1 MNVNKWKKGIGTA
14 LCALGLLLPTPV
26 LAAGKDR
33 VTFEKADEQSAAV
46 TVVAEHAAAEQT
58 TAAAL
63 QLKVTVTEGEADVS
77 FEFSEEI
84 PAEVTGSRYVDGVL
98 YVYAAS
104 GKSIFGAGDELL
116 LGNVVI
122 KAKSEAALATVEVI
136 SETIDS
142 DGEDGTQETVF
153 SFQTAN
159 RAYGI
164 QEHIVD
170 EIPDAVELSAK
181 GDGDGNSG
189 ESGSGSEDG
198 NDGEDGNGGGDGNGN
213 GDGNGSEDSN
223 GSGHGSNGGSGSG
236 NNGAHG
242 GSANVQQGLNDTT
255 VQQVTDPNG
264 TVKIPTAVIPG
275 TPGKAPLPDLS
286 LSEKTEGS
294 SGKVTGGK
302 DKVTVVRP
310 ADGPSAIIVEE
321 NEVADAGSADIQEKP
336 EGAESV
342 PSGKNEIAL
351 DKENGG
357 ALQKEEKSEKITL
370 AAIVVTAVTAAA
382 GAAGGL
388 LLWRK
393 KSFKSGKGR
402 KTGKKKNS
410 SKR

>member
-1 MNVNKWKKGIGTA
+1 MNKWKKRIGTA
-14 LCALGLLLPTPV
+14 LCALGLLLPVSV

-33 VTFEKADEQSAAV
+33 VTLEKTDEQSAAV
-46 TVVAEHAAAEQT
+46 TVVAEHASAEQT
-58 TAAAL
+58 TAVAL
-63 QLKVTVTEGEADVS
+63 KLKVTVTEGEADVS

-104 GKSIFGAGDELL
+104 GKSIFGAGDELR

-142 DGEDGTQETVF
+142 DGEGGTQEKVF
-153 SFQTAN
+153 SFQTTN
-159 RAYGI
+159 RAYGM

-170 EIPDAVELSAK
+170 EIPDAVELSMK
-181 GDGDGNSG
+181 N
-189 ESGSGSEDG
+189 GS
-198 NDGEDGNGGGDGNGN
+198 DGNGGEGGNGN
-213 GDGNGSEDSN
+213 GDGNGNEGGSGNEGGN
-223 GSGHGSNGGSGSG
+223 GSGHGSNGGSESG
-236 NNGAHG
+236 NNGAQG
-242 GSANVQQGLNDTT
+242 GSENIQQGLNDTT
-255 VQQVTDPNG
+255 VQQITDPNG
-264 TVKIPTAVIPG
+264 AVKIPTAVIPG

-286 LSEKTEGS
+286 LAEKNESG
-294 SGKVTGGK
+294 SGKVAGGK

-321 NEVADAGSADIQEKP
+321 NEVADAGSADVQEKP

-357 ALQKEEKSEKITL
+357 ALQKAEKNEKITL
-370 AAIVVTAVTAAA
+370 AAAVVTAVTAAV
-382 GAAGGL
+382 GAAAGMIV
-388 LLWRK
+388 WRK
-393 KSFKSGKGR
+393 KSFGSGKGR
-402 KTGKKKNS
+402 KSGKKKNS

>member
-14 LCALGLLLPTPV
+14 LCALGLLLPMPV

-142 DGEDGTQETVF
+142 DGEGGTQETVF

-159 RAYGI
+159 RAYGM

-181 GDGDGNSG
+181 GDGDGNG
-189 ESGSGSEDG
+189 GEDG
-198 NDGEDGNGGGDGNGN
+198 NDGEDGNV
-213 GDGNGSEDSN
+213 SEDSN
-223 GSGHGSNGGSGSG
+223 GGGHGSGSG

-264 TVKIPTAVIPG
+264 AVKIPTAVIPG
-275 TPGKAPLPDLS
+275 TPGKVPLPDLS

-321 NEVADAGSADIQEKP
+321 NEVADAGSADVQEKP
-336 EGAESV
+336 EGAESI

-357 ALQKEEKSEKITL
+357 ALQKEEKNEKITL
-370 AAIVVTAVTAAA
+370 AATVVTAVTAAA

>member
-1 MNVNKWKKGIGTA
+1 MNVNKWKKRIGTA
-14 LCALGLLLPTPV
+14 LCALGLLLPMSV

-33 VTFEKADEQSAAV
+33 VTLEKTDEQSAAV
-46 TVVAEHAAAEQT
+46 TVVAEHASAEQT
-58 TAAAL
+58 TAVAL
-63 QLKVTVTEGEADVS
+63 KLKVTVTEGEADVS

-104 GKSIFGAGDELL
+104 GKSIFGAGDELR

-142 DGEDGTQETVF
+142 DGEGGTQEKVF
-153 SFQTAN
+153 SFQTTN
-159 RAYGI
+159 RAYGM

-170 EIPDAVELSAK
+170 EIPDAVELSMK
-181 GDGDGNSG
+181 N
-189 ESGSGSEDG
+189 GS
-198 NDGEDGNGGGDGNGN
+198 DGNGGEGGNGN
-213 GDGNGSEDSN
+213 GGGNGNEGGN
-223 GSGHGSNGGSGSG
+223 GSGHGSNGGSDSG
-236 NNGAHG
+236 NNGAQG
-242 GSANVQQGLNDTT
+242 GSENIQQGLNDTT
-255 VQQVTDPNG
+255 VQQITDPNG
-264 TVKIPTAVIPG
+264 AVKIPTAVIPG

-286 LSEKTEGS
+286 PAEKNEIG

-321 NEVADAGSADIQEKP
+321 NEVANVDSADVQEKP
-336 EGAESV
+336 GEAEGVS
-342 PSGKNEIAL
+342 SGKNEIAL

-357 ALQKEEKSEKITL
+357 ALQKAEKNEKITL
-370 AAIVVTAVTAAA
+370 AAAVVTAVTAAA
-382 GAAGGL
+382 GAAAGMIV
-388 LLWRK
+388 WRK
-393 KSFKSGKGR
+393 KSFGSGKGR
-402 KTGKKKNS
+402 KSGKKKNS

>member
-1 MNVNKWKKGIGTA
+1 MNVNKWKKRIGTA
-14 LCALGLLLPTPV
+14 LCALGLLLPMSV

-33 VTFEKADEQSAAV
+33 VTLEKTDEQSAAV
-46 TVVAEHAAAEQT
+46 TVVAEHASAEQT
-58 TAAAL
+58 TAVAL
-63 QLKVTVTEGEADVS
+63 KLKVTVTEGEADVS

-104 GKSIFGAGDELL
+104 GKSIFGAGDELR

-142 DGEDGTQETVF
+142 DGEGGTQEKVF
-153 SFQTAN
+153 SFQTTN
-159 RAYGI
+159 RAYGM

-170 EIPDAVELSAK
+170 EIPDAVELSMK
-181 GDGDGNSG
+181 N
-189 ESGSGSEDG
+189 GS
-198 NDGEDGNGGGDGNGN
+198 DGNGGEGGNGN
-213 GDGNGSEDSN
+213 GGGNGNEGGN
-223 GSGHGSNGGSGSG
+223 GSGHGSNGGSDSG
-236 NNGAHG
+236 NNGAQG
-242 GSANVQQGLNDTT
+242 GSENVQQGLNDTT
-255 VQQVTDPNG
+255 VQQITDPNG
-264 TVKIPTAVIPG
+264 AVKIPTAVIPG

-286 LSEKTEGS
+286 PAEKNEIG

-321 NEVADAGSADIQEKP
+321 NEVANVDSADVQEKP
-336 EGAESV
+336 GEAEGVS
-342 PSGKNEIAL
+342 SGKNEIAL

-357 ALQKEEKSEKITL
+357 ALQKAEKNEKITL
-370 AAIVVTAVTAAA
+370 AAAVVTAVTAAA
-382 GAAGGL
+382 GAAAGMIV
-388 LLWRK
+388 WRK
-393 KSFKSGKGR
+393 KSFGSGKGR
-402 KTGKKKNS
+402 KSGKKKNS

>member
-1 MNVNKWKKGIGTA
+1 MNKWKKRIGTA
-14 LCALGLLLPTPV
+14 LCALGLLLPMSV

-33 VTFEKADEQSAAV
+33 VTLEKTDEQSAAV
-46 TVVAEHAAAEQT
+46 TVVAEHASAEQT
-58 TAAAL
+58 TAVAL
-63 QLKVTVTEGEADVS
+63 KLKVTVTEGEADVS

-104 GKSIFGAGDELL
+104 GKSIFGAGDELR

-142 DGEDGTQETVF
+142 DGEGGTQEKVF
-153 SFQTAN
+153 SFQTTN
-159 RAYGI
+159 RAYGM

-170 EIPDAVELSAK
+170 EIPDAVELSMK
-181 GDGDGNSG
+181 N
-189 ESGSGSEDG
+189 GS
-198 NDGEDGNGGGDGNGN
+198 DGNGGEGGNGN
-213 GDGNGSEDSN
+213 EGGSGNEGGNG
-223 GSGHGSNGGSGSG
+223 GGHGSNGGSDSG
-236 NNGAHG
+236 NNGAQG
-242 GSANVQQGLNDTT
+242 GSENVQQGLNDTT
-255 VQQVTDPNG
+255 VQQITDPNG
-264 TVKIPTAVIPG
+264 AVKIPTAVIPG

-286 LSEKTEGS
+286 PAEKNEIG

-321 NEVADAGSADIQEKP
+321 NEVANVDSADVQEKP
-336 EGAESV
+336 GEAEGVS
-342 PSGKNEIAL
+342 SGKNEIAL

-357 ALQKEEKSEKITL
+357 ALQKAEKNEKITL
-370 AAIVVTAVTAAA
+370 AAAVVTAVTAAA
-382 GAAGGL
+382 GAAAGMIV
-388 LLWRK
+388 WRK
-393 KSFKSGKGR
+393 KSFGSGKGR
-402 KTGKKKNS
+402 KSGKKKNS

>member
-1 MNVNKWKKGIGTA
+1 MNKWKKRIGTA
-14 LCALGLLLPTPV
+14 LCALGLLLPMSV

-33 VTFEKADEQSAAV
+33 VTLEKTDEQSAAV
-46 TVVAEHAAAEQT
+46 TVVAEHASAEQT
-58 TAAAL
+58 TAVAL
-63 QLKVTVTEGEADVS
+63 KLKVTVTEGEADVS

-104 GKSIFGAGDELL
+104 GKSIFGAGDELR

-142 DGEDGTQETVF
+142 DGEGGTQEKVF
-153 SFQTAN
+153 SFQTTN
-159 RAYGI
+159 RAYGM

-170 EIPDAVELSAK
+170 EIPDAVELSMK
-181 GDGDGNSG
+181 N
-189 ESGSGSEDG
+189 GS
-198 NDGEDGNGGGDGNGN
+198 DGNGGEGGNGN
-213 GDGNGSEDSN
+213 EGGSGNEGGNG
-223 GSGHGSNGGSGSG
+223 GGHGSNGGSDSG
-236 NNGAHG
+236 NNGAQG
-242 GSANVQQGLNDTT
+242 GSENVQQGLNDTT
-255 VQQVTDPNG
+255 VQQITDPNG
-264 TVKIPTAVIPG
+264 AVKIPTAVIPG

-286 LSEKTEGS
+286 LAEKNEIG

-321 NEVADAGSADIQEKP
+321 NEVANVDSADVQEKP
-336 EGAESV
+336 GEAEGVS
-342 PSGKNEIAL
+342 SGKNEIAL

-357 ALQKEEKSEKITL
+357 ALQKAEKNEKITL
-370 AAIVVTAVTAAA
+370 AAAVVTAVTAAA
-382 GAAGGL
+382 GAAAGMIV
-388 LLWRK
+388 WRK
-393 KSFKSGKGR
+393 KSFGSGKGR
-402 KTGKKKNS
+402 KSGKKKNS

>member
-1 MNVNKWKKGIGTA
+1 MNVNKWKKRIGTA
-14 LCALGLLLPTPV
+14 LCALGLLLPMSV

-33 VTFEKADEQSAAV
+33 VTLEKTDEQSAAV
-46 TVVAEHAAAEQT
+46 TVVAEHASAEQT
-58 TAAAL
+58 TAVAL
-63 QLKVTVTEGEADVS
+63 KLKVTVTEGEADVS

-104 GKSIFGAGDELL
+104 GKSIFGAGDELR

-142 DGEDGTQETVF
+142 DGEGGTQEKVF
-153 SFQTAN
+153 SFQTTN
-159 RAYGI
+159 RAYGM

-170 EIPDAVELSAK
+170 EIPDAVELSMK
-181 GDGDGNSG
+181 N
-189 ESGSGSEDG
+189 GS
-198 NDGEDGNGGGDGNGN
+198 DGNGGEGGNGN
-213 GDGNGSEDSN
+213 GNEGGN
-223 GSGHGSNGGSGSG
+223 GSGHGSNGGSDSG
-236 NNGAHG
+236 NNGAQG
-242 GSANVQQGLNDTT
+242 GSENVQQGLNDTT
-255 VQQVTDPNG
+255 VQQITDPNG
-264 TVKIPTAVIPG
+264 AVKIPTAVIPG

-286 LSEKTEGS
+286 PAEKNEIG

-321 NEVADAGSADIQEKP
+321 NEVANVDSADVQEKP
-336 EGAESV
+336 GEAEGVS
-342 PSGKNEIAL
+342 SGKNEIAL

-357 ALQKEEKSEKITL
+357 ALQKAEKNEKITL
-370 AAIVVTAVTAAA
+370 AAAVVTAVTAAA
-382 GAAGGL
+382 GAAAGMIV
-388 LLWRK
+388 WRK
-393 KSFKSGKGR
+393 KSFGSGKGR

>member
-1 MNVNKWKKGIGTA
+1 MNVNKWKKRIGTA
-14 LCALGLLLPTPV
+14 LCALGLLLPMSV

-33 VTFEKADEQSAAV
+33 VTLEKTDEQSAAV
-46 TVVAEHAAAEQT
+46 TVVAEHASAEQT
-58 TAAAL
+58 TAVAL
-63 QLKVTVTEGEADVS
+63 KLKVTVTEGEADVS

-104 GKSIFGAGDELL
+104 GKSIFGAGDELR

-142 DGEDGTQETVF
+142 DGEGGTQEKVF
-153 SFQTAN
+153 SFQTTN
-159 RAYGI
+159 RAYGM

-170 EIPDAVELSAK
+170 EIPDAVELSMK
-181 GDGDGNSG
+181 N
-189 ESGSGSEDG
+189 GS
-198 NDGEDGNGGGDGNGN
+198 DGNGGEGGNGN
-213 GDGNGSEDSN
+213 GGGNGNEGGN
-223 GSGHGSNGGSGSG
+223 GSGHGSNGGSESG
-236 NNGAHG
+236 NNGAQG
-242 GSANVQQGLNDTT
+242 GSENIQQGLNDTT
-255 VQQVTDPNG
+255 VQQITDPNG
-264 TVKIPTAVIPG
+264 AVKIPTAVIPG

-286 LSEKTEGS
+286 PAEKNEIG

-321 NEVADAGSADIQEKP
+321 NEVANVDSADVQEKP
-336 EGAESV
+336 GEAEGVS
-342 PSGKNEIAL
+342 SGKNEIAL

-357 ALQKEEKSEKITL
+357 ALQKAEKNEKITL
-370 AAIVVTAVTAAA
+370 AAAVVTAVTAAA
-382 GAAGGL
+382 GAAAGMIV
-388 LLWRK
+388 WRK
-393 KSFKSGKGR
+393 KSFGSGKGR
-402 KTGKKKNS
+402 KSGKKKNS

>member
-1 MNVNKWKKGIGTA
+1 MNVNKWKKRIGTA
-14 LCALGLLLPTPV
+14 LCALGLLLPVSV

-33 VTFEKADEQSAAV
+33 VTLEKTDEQSAAV
-46 TVVAEHAAAEQT
+46 TVVAEHASAEQT
-58 TAAAL
+58 TAVAL
-63 QLKVTVTEGEADVS
+63 KLKVTVTEGEADVS

-104 GKSIFGAGDELL
+104 GKSIFGAGDELR

-142 DGEDGTQETVF
+142 DGEGGTQEKVF
-153 SFQTAN
+153 SFQTTN
-159 RAYGI
+159 RAYGM

-170 EIPDAVELSAK
+170 EIPDAVELSMK
-181 GDGDGNSG
+181 N
-189 ESGSGSEDG
+189 GS
-198 NDGEDGNGGGDGNGN
+198 DGNGGEGGNGN
-213 GDGNGSEDSN
+213 GGGNGNEGGN
-223 GSGHGSNGGSGSG
+223 GSGHGSNGGSDSG
-236 NNGAHG
+236 NNGAQG
-242 GSANVQQGLNDTT
+242 GSENVQQGLNDTT
-255 VQQVTDPNG
+255 VQQITDPNG
-264 TVKIPTAVIPG
+264 AVKIPTAVIPG

-286 LSEKTEGS
+286 PAEKNEIG

-321 NEVADAGSADIQEKP
+321 NEVANVDSADVQEKP
-336 EGAESV
+336 GEAEGVS
-342 PSGKNEIAL
+342 SGKNEIAL

-357 ALQKEEKSEKITL
+357 ALQKAEKNEKITL
-370 AAIVVTAVTAAA
+370 AAAVVTAVTAAA
-382 GAAGGL
+382 GAAAGMIV
-388 LLWRK
+388 WRK
-393 KSFKSGKGR
+393 KSFGSGKGR

>member
-1 MNVNKWKKGIGTA
+1 MNVNKWKKRIGTA
-14 LCALGLLLPTPV
+14 LCALGLLLPMSV

-33 VTFEKADEQSAAV
+33 VTLEKTDEQSAAV
-46 TVVAEHAAAEQT
+46 TVVAEHASAEQT
-58 TAAAL
+58 TAVAL
-63 QLKVTVTEGEADVS
+63 KLKVTVTEGEADVS

-104 GKSIFGAGDELL
+104 GKSIFGAGDELR

-142 DGEDGTQETVF
+142 DGEGGTQEKVF
-153 SFQTAN
+153 SFQTTN
-159 RAYGI
+159 RAYGM

-170 EIPDAVELSAK
+170 EIPDAVELSMK
-181 GDGDGNSG
+181 N
-189 ESGSGSEDG
+189 GS
-198 NDGEDGNGGGDGNGN
+198 DGNGGEGGNGN
-213 GDGNGSEDSN
+213 EGGSGNEGGNG
-223 GSGHGSNGGSGSG
+223 GGHGSNGGSESG
-236 NNGAHG
+236 NNGAQG
-242 GSANVQQGLNDTT
+242 GSENVQQGLNDTT
-255 VQQVTDPNG
+255 VQQITDPNG
-264 TVKIPTAVIPG
+264 AVKIPTAVIPG

-286 LSEKTEGS
+286 PAEKNEIG

-321 NEVADAGSADIQEKP
+321 NEVANVDSADVQEKP
-336 EGAESV
+336 GEAEGVS
-342 PSGKNEIAL
+342 SGKNEIAL

-357 ALQKEEKSEKITL
+357 ALQKAEKNEKITL
-370 AAIVVTAVTAAA
+370 AAAVVTAVTAAA
-382 GAAGGL
+382 GAAAGMIV
-388 LLWRK
+388 WRK
-393 KSFKSGKGR
+393 KSFGSGKGR
-402 KTGKKKNS
+402 KSGKKKNS

>member
-1 MNVNKWKKGIGTA
+1 MNVNKWKKRIGTA
-14 LCALGLLLPTPV
+14 LCALGLLLPMSV

-33 VTFEKADEQSAAV
+33 VTLEKTDEQSAAV
-46 TVVAEHAAAEQT
+46 TVVAEHASAEQT
-58 TAAAL
+58 TAVAL
-63 QLKVTVTEGEADVS
+63 KLKVTVTEGEADVS

-104 GKSIFGAGDELL
+104 GKSIFGAGDELR

-142 DGEDGTQETVF
+142 DGEGGTQEKVF
-153 SFQTAN
+153 SFQTTN
-159 RAYGI
+159 RAYGM

-170 EIPDAVELSAK
+170 EIPDAVELSMK
-181 GDGDGNSG
+181 N
-189 ESGSGSEDG
+189 GS
-198 NDGEDGNGGGDGNGN
+198 DGNGGEGGNGN
-213 GDGNGSEDSN
+213 EGGSGNEGGNG
-223 GSGHGSNGGSGSG
+223 GGHGSNGGSDSG
-236 NNGAHG
+236 NNGAQG
-242 GSANVQQGLNDTT
+242 GSENVQQGLNDTT
-255 VQQVTDPNG
+255 VQQITDPNG
-264 TVKIPTAVIPG
+264 AVKIPTAVIPG

-286 LSEKTEGS
+286 PAEKNEIG

-321 NEVADAGSADIQEKP
+321 NEVANVDSADVQEKP
-336 EGAESV
+336 GEAEGVS
-342 PSGKNEIAL
+342 SGKNEIAL

-357 ALQKEEKSEKITL
+357 ALQKAEKNEKITL
-370 AAIVVTAVTAAA
+370 AAAVVTAVTAAA
-382 GAAGGL
+382 GAAAGMIV
-388 LLWRK
+388 WRK
-393 KSFKSGKGR
+393 KSFGSGKGR
-402 KTGKKKNS
+402 KSGKKKNS

>member
-1 MNVNKWKKGIGTA
+1 MNKWKKRIGTA
-14 LCALGLLLPTPV
+14 LCALGLLLPMSV

-33 VTFEKADEQSAAV
+33 VTLEKTDEQSAAV
-46 TVVAEHAAAEQT
+46 TVVAEHASAEQT
-58 TAAAL
+58 TAVAL
-63 QLKVTVTEGEADVS
+63 KLKVTVTEGEADVS

-104 GKSIFGAGDELL
+104 GKSIFGAGDELR

-142 DGEDGTQETVF
+142 DGEGGTQEKVF
-153 SFQTAN
+153 SFQTTN
-159 RAYGI
+159 RAYGM

-170 EIPDAVELSAK
+170 EIPDAVELSMK
-181 GDGDGNSG
+181 N
-189 ESGSGSEDG
+189 GS
-198 NDGEDGNGGGDGNGN
+198 DGNGGEGGNGN
-213 GDGNGSEDSN
+213 GNEGGN
-223 GSGHGSNGGSGSG
+223 GSGHGSNGGSDSG
-236 NNGAHG
+236 NNGAQG
-242 GSANVQQGLNDTT
+242 GSENVQQGLNDTT
-255 VQQVTDPNG
+255 VQQITDPNG
-264 TVKIPTAVIPG
+264 AVKIPTAVIPG

-286 LSEKTEGS
+286 PAEKNEIG

-321 NEVADAGSADIQEKP
+321 NEVANVDSADVQEKP
-336 EGAESV
+336 GEAEGVS
-342 PSGKNEIAL
+342 SGKNEIAL

-357 ALQKEEKSEKITL
+357 ALQKAEKNEKITL
-370 AAIVVTAVTAAA
+370 AAAVVTAVTAAA
-382 GAAGGL
+382 GAAAGMIV
-388 LLWRK
+388 WRK
-393 KSFKSGKGR
+393 KSFGSGKGR
-402 KTGKKKNS
+402 KSGKKKNS

>member
-1 MNVNKWKKGIGTA
+1 MNVNKWKKRIGTA
-14 LCALGLLLPTPV
+14 LCALGLLLPMSV

-33 VTFEKADEQSAAV
+33 VTLEKTDEQSAAV
-46 TVVAEHAAAEQT
+46 TVVAEHASAEQT
-58 TAAAL
+58 TAVAL
-63 QLKVTVTEGEADVS
+63 KLKVTVTEGEADVS

-104 GKSIFGAGDELL
+104 GKSIFGAGDELR

-142 DGEDGTQETVF
+142 DGEGGTQEKVF
-153 SFQTAN
+153 SFQTTN
-159 RAYGI
+159 RAYGM

-170 EIPDAVELSAK
+170 EIPDAVELSMK
-181 GDGDGNSG
+181 N
-189 ESGSGSEDG
+189 GS
-198 NDGEDGNGGGDGNGN
+198 DGNGGEGGNGN
-213 GDGNGSEDSN
+213 GNEGGN
-223 GSGHGSNGGSGSG
+223 GSGHGSNGGSESG
-236 NNGAHG
+236 NNGAQG
-242 GSANVQQGLNDTT
+242 GSENVQQGLNDTT
-255 VQQVTDPNG
+255 VQQITDPNG
-264 TVKIPTAVIPG
+264 AVKIPTAVIPG

-286 LSEKTEGS
+286 PAEKNEIG

-321 NEVADAGSADIQEKP
+321 NEVANVDSADVQEKP
-336 EGAESV
+336 GEAEGVS
-342 PSGKNEIAL
+342 SGKNEIAL

-357 ALQKEEKSEKITL
+357 ALQKAEKNEKITL
-370 AAIVVTAVTAAA
+370 AAAVVTAVTAAA
-382 GAAGGL
+382 GAAAGMIV
-388 LLWRK
+388 WRK
-393 KSFKSGKGR
+393 KSFGSGKGR
-402 KTGKKKNS
+402 KSGKKKNS

>member
-1 MNVNKWKKGIGTA
+1 MNKWKKRIGTA
-14 LCALGLLLPTPV
+14 LCALGLLLPMSV

-33 VTFEKADEQSAAV
+33 VTLEKTDEQSAAV
-46 TVVAEHAAAEQT
+46 TVVAEHASAEQT
-58 TAAAL
+58 TAVAL
-63 QLKVTVTEGEADVS
+63 KLKVTVTEGEADVS

-104 GKSIFGAGDELL
+104 GKSIFGAGDELR

-142 DGEDGTQETVF
+142 DGEGGTQEKVF
-153 SFQTAN
+153 SFQTTN
-159 RAYGI
+159 RAYGM

-170 EIPDAVELSAK
+170 EIPDAVELSMK
-181 GDGDGNSG
+181 N
-189 ESGSGSEDG
+189 GS
-198 NDGEDGNGGGDGNGN
+198 DGNGGEGGNGN
-213 GDGNGSEDSN
+213 EGGSRNEGGNG
-223 GSGHGSNGGSGSG
+223 GGHGSNGGSDSG
-236 NNGAHG
+236 NNGAQG
-242 GSANVQQGLNDTT
+242 GSENVQQGLNDTT
-255 VQQVTDPNG
+255 VQQITDPNG
-264 TVKIPTAVIPG
+264 AVKIPTAVIPG

-286 LSEKTEGS
+286 PAEKNEIG

-321 NEVADAGSADIQEKP
+321 NEVANVDSTDVQEKP
-336 EGAESV
+336 GEAEGVS
-342 PSGKNEIAL
+342 SGKNEIAL

-357 ALQKEEKSEKITL
+357 ALQKAEKNEKITL
-370 AAIVVTAVTAAA
+370 AAAVVTAVTAAA
-382 GAAGGL
+382 GAAAGMIV
-388 LLWRK
+388 WRK
-393 KSFKSGKGR
+393 KSFGSGKGR
-402 KTGKKKNS
+402 KSGKKKNS

>member
-1 MNVNKWKKGIGTA
+1 MNVNKWKKRIGTA
-14 LCALGLLLPTPV
+14 LCALGLLLPVSV

-33 VTFEKADEQSAAV
+33 VTLEKTDEQSAAV
-46 TVVAEHAAAEQT
+46 TVVAEHASAEQT
-58 TAAAL
+58 TAVAL
-63 QLKVTVTEGEADVS
+63 KLKVTVTEGEADVS

-104 GKSIFGAGDELL
+104 GKSIFGAGDELR

-142 DGEDGTQETVF
+142 DGEGGTQEKVF
-153 SFQTAN
+153 SFQTTN
-159 RAYGI
+159 RAYGM

-170 EIPDAVELSAK
+170 EIPDAVELSMK
-181 GDGDGNSG
+181 N
-189 ESGSGSEDG
+189 GS
-198 NDGEDGNGGGDGNGN
+198 DGNGGEGGNGN
-213 GDGNGSEDSN
+213 EGGSGNEGGNG
-223 GSGHGSNGGSGSG
+223 GGHGSNGGSDSG
-236 NNGAHG
+236 NNGAQG
-242 GSANVQQGLNDTT
+242 GSENVQQGLNDTT
-255 VQQVTDPNG
+255 VQQITDPNG
-264 TVKIPTAVIPG
+264 AVKIPTAVIPG

-286 LSEKTEGS
+286 PAEKNEIG

-321 NEVADAGSADIQEKP
+321 NEVANVDSADVQEKP
-336 EGAESV
+336 GEAEGVS
-342 PSGKNEIAL
+342 SGKNEIAL

-357 ALQKEEKSEKITL
+357 ALQKAEKNEKITL
-370 AAIVVTAVTAAA
+370 AAAVVTAVTAAA
-382 GAAGGL
+382 GAAAGMIV
-388 LLWRK
+388 WRK
-393 KSFKSGKGR
+393 KSFGSGKGR
-402 KTGKKKNS
+402 KSGKKKNS

>member
-1 MNVNKWKKGIGTA
+1 MNVNKWKKRIGTA
-14 LCALGLLLPTPV
+14 LCALGLLLPMSV

-33 VTFEKADEQSAAV
+33 VTLEKTDEQSAAV
-46 TVVAEHAAAEQT
+46 TVVAEHASAEQT
-58 TAAAL
+58 TAVAL
-63 QLKVTVTEGEADVS
+63 KLKVTVTEGEADVS

-104 GKSIFGAGDELL
+104 GKSIFGAGDELR

-142 DGEDGTQETVF
+142 DGEGGTQEKVF
-153 SFQTAN
+153 SFQTTN
-159 RAYGI
+159 RAYGM

-170 EIPDAVELSAK
+170 EIPDAVELSMK
-181 GDGDGNSG
+181 N
-189 ESGSGSEDG
+189 GS
-198 NDGEDGNGGGDGNGN
+198 DGNGGEGGNGN
-213 GDGNGSEDSN
+213 EGGSRNEGGNG
-223 GSGHGSNGGSGSG
+223 GGHGSNGGSDSG
-236 NNGAHG
+236 NNGAQG
-242 GSANVQQGLNDTT
+242 GSENVQQGLNDTT
-255 VQQVTDPNG
+255 VQQITDPNG
-264 TVKIPTAVIPG
+264 AVKIPTAVIPG

-286 LSEKTEGS
+286 PAEKNEIG

-321 NEVADAGSADIQEKP
+321 NEVVNVDSADVQEKP
-336 EGAESV
+336 GEAEGVS
-342 PSGKNEIAL
+342 SGKNEIAL

-357 ALQKEEKSEKITL
+357 ALQKAEKNEKITL
-370 AAIVVTAVTAAA
+370 AAAVVTAVTAAA
-382 GAAGGL
+382 GAAAGMIV
-388 LLWRK
+388 WRK
-393 KSFKSGKGR
+393 KSFGSGKGR
-402 KTGKKKNS
+402 KSGKKKNS

>member
-1 MNVNKWKKGIGTA
+1 MNKWKKRIGTA
-14 LCALGLLLPTPV
+14 LCALGLLLPMSV

-33 VTFEKADEQSAAV
+33 VTLEKTDEQSAAV
-46 TVVAEHAAAEQT
+46 TVVAEHASAEQT
-58 TAAAL
+58 TAVAL
-63 QLKVTVTEGEADVS
+63 KLKVTVTEGEADVS

-104 GKSIFGAGDELL
+104 GKSIFGAGDELR

-142 DGEDGTQETVF
+142 DGEGGTQEKVF
-153 SFQTAN
+153 SFQTTN
-159 RAYGI
+159 RAYGM

-170 EIPDAVELSAK
+170 EIPDAVELSMK
-181 GDGDGNSG
+181 N
-189 ESGSGSEDG
+189 GS
-198 NDGEDGNGGGDGNGN
+198 DGNGGEGGNGN
-213 GDGNGSEDSN
+213 GGGNGNEGGN
-223 GSGHGSNGGSGSG
+223 GSGHGSNGGSDSG
-236 NNGAHG
+236 NNGAQG
-242 GSANVQQGLNDTT
+242 GSENVQQGLNDTT
-255 VQQVTDPNG
+255 VQQITDPNG
-264 TVKIPTAVIPG
+264 AVKIPTAVIPG

-286 LSEKTEGS
+286 PAEKNEIG

-321 NEVADAGSADIQEKP
+321 NEVANVDSADVQEKP
-336 EGAESV
+336 GEAEGVS
-342 PSGKNEIAL
+342 SGKNEIAL

-357 ALQKEEKSEKITL
+357 ALQKAEKNEKITL
-370 AAIVVTAVTAAA
+370 AAAVVTAVTAAA
-382 GAAGGL
+382 GAAAGMIV
-388 LLWRK
+388 WRK
-393 KSFKSGKGR
+393 KSFGSGKGR

>member
-1 MNVNKWKKGIGTA
+1 MNVNKWKKRIGTA
-14 LCALGLLLPTPV
+14 LCALGLLLPMSV

-33 VTFEKADEQSAAV
+33 VTLEKTDEQSAAV
-46 TVVAEHAAAEQT
+46 TVVAEHASAEQT
-58 TAAAL
+58 TAVAL
-63 QLKVTVTEGEADVS
+63 KLKVTVTEGEADVS

-104 GKSIFGAGDELL
+104 GKSIFGAGDELR

-142 DGEDGTQETVF
+142 DGEGGTQEKVF
-153 SFQTAN
+153 SFQTTN
-159 RAYGI
+159 RAYGM

-170 EIPDAVELSAK
+170 EIPDAVELSMK
-181 GDGDGNSG
+181 N
-189 ESGSGSEDG
+189 GS
-198 NDGEDGNGGGDGNGN
+198 DGNGGEGGSGNEGGNG
-213 GDGNGSEDSN
+213 G
-223 GSGHGSNGGSGSG
+223 GHGSNGGSDSG
-236 NNGAHG
+236 NNGAQG
-242 GSANVQQGLNDTT
+242 GSENVQQGLNDTT
-255 VQQVTDPNG
+255 VQQITDPNG
-264 TVKIPTAVIPG
+264 AVKIPTAVIPG

-286 LSEKTEGS
+286 PAEKNEIG

-321 NEVADAGSADIQEKP
+321 NEVANVDSADVQEKP
-336 EGAESV
+336 GEAEGVS
-342 PSGKNEIAL
+342 SGKNEIAL

-357 ALQKEEKSEKITL
+357 ALQKAEKNEKITL
-370 AAIVVTAVTAAA
+370 AAAAVTAVTAAA
-382 GAAGGL
+382 GAAAGMIV
-388 LLWRK
+388 WRK
-393 KSFKSGKGR
+393 KSFGSGKGR
-402 KTGKKKNS
+402 KSGKKKNS